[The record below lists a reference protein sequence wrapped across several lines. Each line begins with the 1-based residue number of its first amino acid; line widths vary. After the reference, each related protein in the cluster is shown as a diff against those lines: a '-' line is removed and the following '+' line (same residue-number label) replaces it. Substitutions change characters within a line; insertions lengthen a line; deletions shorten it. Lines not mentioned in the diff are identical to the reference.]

1 MAILGTIF
9 GSLGMLLSAISIRF
23 GWIIILAAGII
34 DLINGAGVGAALW
47 TCTWT
52 FFVLVVCAILGFI
65 FSAIVTAI
73 SADNL

>member
-1 MAILGTIF
+1 MAILGALL
-9 GSLGMLLSAISIRF
+9 GMLGMLLSAISVRF
-23 GWIIILAAGII
+23 GWIIVLAAGII
-34 DLINGAGVGAALW
+34 DLINGAGVAAALW

-65 FSAIVTAI
+65 FSAIVAAI